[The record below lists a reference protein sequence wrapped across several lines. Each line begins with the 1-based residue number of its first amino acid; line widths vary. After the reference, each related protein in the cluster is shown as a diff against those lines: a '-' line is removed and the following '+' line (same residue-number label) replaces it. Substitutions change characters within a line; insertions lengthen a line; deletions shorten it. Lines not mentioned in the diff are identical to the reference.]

1 MSEENEDIKIEHYL
15 VKSNKA
21 DGRIDNTGE
30 SESRNWSAILSPLLI
45 VIVAI
50 VFYNLGAGK
59 ISSPESKLRE
69 ERISKLHEIIQLIE
83 NNYVDSVAID
93 NLYQSSIDGMLL
105 ELDPHSAYIPIEDVE
120 LNHEELQG
128 HFGGVGI
135 RFIILRDTLMVTS
148 VIDGGPAKKAGIKSG
163 DRIIQVDD
171 EKIASIGLDIKGVH
185 DRLKGPFDSEIK
197 VIVLRNGVKKPLEF
211 PIKRGQIPLP
221 SIDAAFVVEDDI
233 GIIKIGNFSN
243 NTDKEFAA
251 AVKQLKA
258 QGAKK
263 LILDLRNNGGGY
275 MHTAISVAD
284 EFLRK
289 NELIVFTQGLHQ
301 PKEETFATAYGNC
314 EDMPLVV
321 LINSASASAS
331 EIVSGALQDNDRALI
346 IGRRSFGK
354 GLVQRPMQLTDGS
367 ELRLTVSRYYT
378 PTGRSIQKPYGKGI
392 DYDAEFFERYENGE
406 LQHIDSAFF
415 KDAPKYTTKKGKTV
429 YGGGGIMP
437 DIFVPIDTSGSS
449 LYFTTLTY
457 TEAFRN
463 FCFDYL
469 DKHRSKLIF
478 NSQEEFNNGFVVS
491 DKLLE
496 EFLAYADSTED
507 IKRDEYGYL
516 RSKERMRNY
525 LKGEMSTY
533 FFDFSARFYISIPFD
548 TEVQVAIEELK
559 KI

>member
-1 MSEENEDIKIEHYL
+1 MSEENDDIKIEHYL
-15 VKSNKA
+15 VKRTNASSDSPTRQEK
-21 DGRIDNTGE
+21 
-30 SESRNWSAILSPLLI
+30 ESRNWSAIISPLLI

-59 ISSPESKLRE
+59 ISSPESKLRQ

-83 NNYVDSVAID
+83 SNYVDSVSVD
-93 NLYQSSIDGMLL
+93 ELYQSSIDGMLL
-105 ELDPHSAYIPIEDVE
+105 ELDPHSAYIPIDDVE
-120 LNHEELQG
+120 LNNEELQG

-148 VIDGGPAKKAGIKSG
+148 VIDGAPAKKAGIKSG
-163 DRIIQVDD
+163 DRIIKVDD
-171 EKIASIGLDIKGVH
+171 ENIASVGLTIKGVH
-185 DRLKGPFDSEIK
+185 ERLKGPLNSEIT
-197 VIVLRNGVKKPLEF
+197 VTVLRNVDKKPLTF

-221 SIDAAFVVEDDI
+221 SIDASFMVEESI
-233 GIIKIGNFSN
+233 GLIKIGNFSN
-243 NTDKEFAA
+243 NTDKEFTAA
-251 AVKQLKA
+251 IKQLKSK
-258 QGAKK
+258 GAKK

-301 PKEETFATAYGNC
+301 PKQETFATAYGNW
-314 EDMPLVV
+314 EDLPVVV

-354 GLVQRPMQLTDGS
+354 GLVQRPMSLTDGS

-392 DYDAEFFERYENGE
+392 DYDAEFYERYENGE
-406 LQHIDSAFF
+406 LQHIDSSFF
-415 KDAPKYTTKKGKTV
+415 KDAPKFTTKKGKTV

-437 DIFVPIDTSGSS
+437 DIFVPIDTTGSS

-469 DKHRSKLIF
+469 DKHRSKF
-478 NSQEEFNNGFVVS
+478 NYNSPEEFNSKFVVT
-491 DKLLE
+491 DKLLD
-496 EFLAYADSTED
+496 EFLSYAEKTEG
-507 IKRDEYGYL
+507 IKRDEYGFV

-533 FFDFSARFYISIPFD
+533 FFDFSARFLISIPFD
-548 TEVQVAIEELK
+548 SEVQIAIEELK
-559 KI
+559 KL